1 MIPGLNGFLSN
12 ELLGKIIKKI
22 VCFHGH
28 GLSVLYK
35 NRIWYLQYFDLTR
48 SEWDDTMC
56 LNQCIEYRIEVHQP
70 KSNPLEAPG
79 HESRRKGGEPK
90 VLRCREAVHLAVR

>member
-1 MIPGLNGFLSN
+1 M
-12 ELLGKIIKKI
+12 
-22 VCFHGH
+22 CFHGH

-79 HESRRKGGEPK
+79 HGKRRKGGDAEGTPLPGSGAPGRT
-90 VLRCREAVHLAVR
+90 VNSRPVAISR